1 MAAFS
6 SFALAATIA
15 GGALKTYGN
24 IKANQAQAE
33 AERANAAFYQEQA
46 QFARESTARALE
58 IYQDD
63 AEDFRG
69 KQVGAI
75 AAGGLQMT
83 GSALAILAD
92 TELKKVRES
101 DAIIRDGKFKEREA
115 FLKAGASIEQAER
128 LSGFTANVLPAISTA
143 AEVGV
148 SIYKGTVD
156 NAKN

>member
-1 MAAFS
+1 MPIPFIFAA
-6 SFALAATIA
+6 AAGIGAATKI
-15 GGALKTYGN
+15 YGS

-33 AERANAAFYQEQA
+33 AERANALFYEEQA
-46 QFARESTARALE
+46 QFARESTFRSLE
-58 IYQDD
+58 IYQDE

-69 KQVGAI
+69 KQIGAI

-128 LSGFTANVLPAISTA
+128 LSGFVANVLPALSTA

-148 SIYKGTVD
+148 SIYKGT
-156 NAKN
+156 K